1 MGKRK
6 RKAQNDDDH
15 FIVMGADGRL
25 CVSGAARSHL
35 TAALAK
41 LRALPPEV
49 TQMLDDFQTTV
60 RALEAAIGAPTALE
74 VSTYYELVASFEDA
88 MALAMATLHDAAPPD
103 DVTPSILATVLLA
116 SARAHF
122 FRYFAAA
129 PTDEARARAYLL
141 SAAGTATC
149 LDTSLNSPGRTL
161 VPEEAEYIAGKMQNV
176 ANGFGS
182 VATVVAQKAEAL
194 ATRLTSQPPMTLRE
208 YFEQQSDVYQ
218 ELSTAFMRG
227 LELHQKMTP
236 EQRRLAPVKISDEQW
251 LTQGQQFASA
261 AAACELLVGFFTRRK
276 GSDEGRPRLILN

>member
-1 MGKRK
+1 
-6 RKAQNDDDH
+6 
-15 FIVMGADGRL
+15 
-25 CVSGAARSHL
+25 
-35 TAALAK
+35 
-41 LRALPPEV
+41 
-49 TQMLDDFQTTV
+49 
-60 RALEAAIGAPTALE
+60 
-74 VSTYYELVASFEDA
+74 
-88 MALAMATLHDAAPPD
+88 
-103 DVTPSILATVLLA
+103 
-116 SARAHF
+116 
-122 FRYFAAA
+122 
-129 PTDEARARAYLL
+129 
-141 SAAGTATC
+141 
-149 LDTSLNSPGRTL
+149 

-261 AAACELLVGFFTRRK
+261 AAVCELLVGFFTQRK